1 MKKGLIA
8 TGLVTLA
15 GLGLLVGYLFRP
27 LAHKPVPAGFTC
39 LDLEA
44 GTFGPLPAL
53 SGRVYGVGLS
63 YAGHIEETASEFTP
77 GAAPPLFIKAARS
90 IRIGGGEVAV
100 PNSAQ
105 ILAALDSL
113 EPGLEAEITSRHER
127 MPAMLDYEVELAL
140 VLLEDIEREALEQET
155 FAPQLGFTVIN
166 DLSARSLILLGE
178 GRENRFDYWGL
189 SKSFDGFSA
198 LGERMWTPSAH
209 TADAIPCVTL
219 QTTVNG
225 ELRQRRSTADMI
237 YTPAQM
243 LRFIAEAY
251 PQARLKRGDVIAT
264 GTPGGVVMSTPRH
277 LVRAANLL
285 GFDRFTKLSMV
296 IDREGFLGPGDVV
309 VTTAEGLGSVTV
321 KLTASD

>member
-1 MKKGLIA
+1 MKKRLIA

-15 GLGLLVGYLFRP
+15 GLGLLLGYLFRP

-77 GAAPPLFIKAARS
+77 GAAPPLFIKAAGS

-113 EPGLEAEITSRHER
+113 EPGLEAEIASRHER

-178 GRENRFDYWGL
+178 GRRNRFEYWGL

-198 LGERMWTPSAH
+198 PRKRRMRSSRWPWRRSGERLSRLPR
-209 TADAIPCVTL
+209 
-219 QTTVNG
+219 G
-225 ELRQRRSTADMI
+225 RQVS
-237 YTPAQM
+237 P
-243 LRFIAEAY
+243 
-251 PQARLKRGDVIAT
+251 
-264 GTPGGVVMSTPRH
+264 
-277 LVRAANLL
+277 
-285 GFDRFTKLSMV
+285 
-296 IDREGFLGPGDVV
+296 
-309 VTTAEGLGSVTV
+309 
-321 KLTASD
+321 